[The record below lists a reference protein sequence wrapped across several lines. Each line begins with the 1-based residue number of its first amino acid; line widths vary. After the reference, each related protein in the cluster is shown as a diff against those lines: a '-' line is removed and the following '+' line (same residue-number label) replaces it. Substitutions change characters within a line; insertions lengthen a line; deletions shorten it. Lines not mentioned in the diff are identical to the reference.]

1 MASDNYRNDIERL
14 LTSGVGEASATKD
27 VLASEGM
34 TQSREATE
42 QLSKQIADLVRIAE
56 RQVETTQANTQAM
69 ESASKGGQATGIG
82 TEVAK
87 SAGSY
92 LLKGLTLGPLIGGMA
107 KLLGGGGG
115 KATEPALE
123 RFSLPEPIRAEAGL
137 SSSGQMYSITRGSGD
152 QPRVVSPISSTAEPQ
167 TQAAVNGGSGAV
179 QNITVNISAMDSKS
193 FMDRSD
199 DIARAVRE
207 AMLHSHS
214 LNDVVNDL

>member
-27 VLASEGM
+27 VLAPEGI

-42 QLSKQIADLVRIAE
+42 QLSKQIADLVRIAQ

-69 ESASKGGQATGIG
+69 ESASKASLATGMG
-82 TEVAK
+82 AEAAK

-92 LLKGLTLGPLIGGMA
+92 LLKGLTLGPLIGGVA
-107 KLLGGGGG
+107 KLFGGGGT
-115 KATEPALE
+115 KAPEPELE

-152 QPRVVSPISSTAEPQ
+152 QPRVATPMSSAAEPQ
-167 TQAAVNGGSGAV
+167 TQAAINGGSGTV

>member
-1 MASDNYRNDIERL
+1 MASDNYRSDIERL
-14 LTSGVGEASATKD
+14 LTSGVGDANAIKD

-42 QLSKQIADLVRIAE
+42 QLSKQIADLVRIAQQ
-56 RQVETTQANTQAM
+56 QVETTQANTQAM
-69 ESASKGGQATGIG
+69 EAASKGGQATGTG
-82 TEVAK
+82 VDAAK
-87 SAGSY
+87 SVGSY
-92 LLKGLTLGPLIGGMA
+92 LLKGLTLGPLIGGVA
-107 KLLGGGGG
+107 KLFGGGGSDT
-115 KATEPALE
+115 TESKLE

-137 SSSGQMYSITRGSGD
+137 SSTGQMYSITRGSGD
-152 QPRVVSPISSTAEPQ
+152 QPRVVSPISPTAALP
-167 TQAAVNGGSGAV
+167 THAAGNGGSGAV

-207 AMLHSHS
+207 AMLNSHS